1 MFPAWT
7 FIQRFFEPTIR
18 WDDDD
23 SLLDYILELED
34 RIEILEEDNLNFRSS
49 IYDMENRLE
58 TKISQ
63 IHPVTYNIQRK
74 TDNV

>member
-1 MFPAWT
+1 MIK
-7 FIQRFFEPTIR
+7 FIQRFFEPTTK

-34 RIEILEEDNLNFRSS
+34 RIEVLEEDNLNFRSS

-63 IHPVTYNIQRK
+63 IHPVTYNIQGK

>member
-1 MFPAWT
+1 MIK
-7 FIQRFFEPTIR
+7 FIQRFFEPTTR

-23 SLLDYILELED
+23 SLMDYILELED

-63 IHPVTYNIQRK
+63 IHPVTYNIQGK

>member
-1 MFPAWT
+1 M
-7 FIQRFFEPTIR
+7 IKIIKKIFEPTVK

-34 RIEILEEDNLNFRSS
+34 RVEVLEEENLNFRTS
-49 IYDMENRLE
+49 IYEMECRLE
-58 TKISQ
+58 TKINN

>member
-1 MFPAWT
+1 MIK
-7 FIQRFFEPTIR
+7 FIQRFFEPTAK